1 MSEELIKDTEKNKT
15 QNDMPDAD
23 KTEDNFNEPEIS
35 LQQQKI
41 LKALESE
48 DVKVHFE
55 GTLDNQLVLNM
66 GPQHPATHGVL
77 QLVVSLDG
85 ETVVNTVPVLGYL
98 HRGYEKLAENMTFHE
113 FIPHTDRLD
122 YLSPLANN
130 VGYILA
136 VEKLLKI
143 EATPR
148 AQYIRTICCE
158 LARVASHLVWM
169 GSMAMDVGALTVFLW
184 TFTEREKILDILD
197 ILTGVRFTTSY
208 TRIGGL
214 ALDMSDEVIAR
225 LNDFLSKFIQRLED
239 CRRLIERNKIF
250 INRCEGV
257 GYISREDAVSI
268 GLTGPNLRAAGVTN
282 DLRIDEPYLVYKD
295 LDFNVPTFTESDT
308 LARYYVRVKEI
319 YESVKLLNQCL
330 AKLPS
335 GPINTPDAKQV
346 LPEKGEVYS
355 KMEELIHDFM
365 IVNFGNMPE
374 KGAEAYQAIEA
385 SKGELGFY
393 AISDG
398 KGYPFRLK
406 IRSPSFVNLSS
417 LPIMIKGA
425 MISDIVAIIGSLD
438 PVMGEAD
445 K

>member
-1 MSEELIKDTEKNKT
+1 MPEEQILETEKASKIDSNK
-15 QNDMPDAD
+15 DHLDSVS
-23 KTEDNFNEPEIS
+23 ED
-35 LQQQKI
+35 QKKI
-41 LKALESE
+41 LHALQSD
-48 DVKVHFE
+48 DVRAHFE
-55 GTLDNQLVLNM
+55 SSLDNQLVLNM

-77 QLVVSLDG
+77 QLVISLDG
-85 ETVVNTVPVLGYL
+85 ETVVNTVPVVGYL
-98 HRGYEKLAENMTFHE
+98 HRGYEKLAENMTYHE

-130 VGYILA
+130 VGYVLA

-158 LARVASHLVWM
+158 LARVASHCVWL
-169 GSMAMDVGALTVFLW
+169 GTMAMDVGALTVFLW
-184 TFTEREKILDILD
+184 SFTEREKILDILD

-214 ALDMSDEVIAR
+214 ALDMSDECKAR
-225 LNDFLSKFIQRLED
+225 LVDFLDQFIPKLEN
-239 CRRLIERNKIF
+239 CRALIERNKIF
-250 INRCEGV
+250 IKRCEGV
-257 GYISREDAVSI
+257 GYISKEDAISI
-268 GLTGPNLRAAGVTN
+268 GLTGPNLRAAGISN
-282 DLRIDEPYLVYKD
+282 DLRIDDPYLVYKD
-295 LDFNVPTFTESDT
+295 LDFDVPTYTESDT
-308 LARYYVRVKEI
+308 LARYYVRIKEL
-319 YESVKLLNQCL
+319 YESVKLLRQCIE
-330 AKLPS
+330 KMPG

-346 LPEKGEVYS
+346 LPDKGEVYS

-365 IVNFGNMPE
+365 IVNFGNAAE

-406 IRSPSFVNLSS
+406 IRSPSFVSLSA
-417 LPIMIKGA
+417 LPTMIKGG
-425 MISDIVAIIGSLD
+425 MISDIVAIIGSID